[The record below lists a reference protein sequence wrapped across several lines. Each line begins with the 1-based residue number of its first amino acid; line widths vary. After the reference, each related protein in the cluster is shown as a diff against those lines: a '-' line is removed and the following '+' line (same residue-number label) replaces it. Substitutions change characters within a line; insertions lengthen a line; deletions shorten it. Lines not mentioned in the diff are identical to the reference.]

1 MATGDN
7 TKMPKL
13 DLGNFSYKMCLAIL
27 AAFLFSAYSPKL
39 ASELPSTIRVFF
51 ENSVARFIIIVLII
65 YLGNSNLELSVLI
78 AASIALIMMF
88 VHKYEIKE
96 SLSNKIHE
104 DFFNGYGSIEG
115 FETNDI
121 FSALKTLFDAGAKSD
136 GDNSG
141 TQEPEHEYNQEP
153 TTPPS
158 GEYNQ
163 EPTTPP
169 NGEYNPTT
177 PPNGEYN
184 QEPTTPPNGEYNPTT
199 PPSGEYNP
207 TTPPSGEYNPTTP
220 PPENEYNPSITPTPF
235 PTNYHDEPGTQGNRP
250 SHASETG
257 PPDHSSGNSNWS
269 VGNNPNTG
277 PPAHASETGPPAHAS
292 ETGPPDHSSGNSNWS
307 VGNNPNTGPPYK
319 NESFVNYRPTNLIS
333 RLNHLSQIQNK
344 INSSIQRYKG
354 DI

>member
-158 GEYNQ
+158 GEYN
-163 EPTTPP
+163 
-169 NGEYNPTT
+169 
-177 PPNGEYN
+177 
-184 QEPTTPPNGEYNPTT
+184 
-199 PPSGEYNP
+199 
-207 TTPPSGEYNPTTP
+207 PTTP

-250 SHASETG
+250 S
-257 PPDHSSGNSNWS
+257 
-269 VGNNPNTG
+269 
-277 PPAHASETGPPAHAS
+277 HAS